1 MKADKEFQRGFSL
14 VSAIFLLVVLAVVVT
29 YAVTIS
35 SVQHQTSTYSVLS
48 SRAVFAA
55 ESGAQWAIRT
65 ALSNGSCAAFPVSFT
80 LSGGAAD
87 GFQIDA
93 ECSLTTHTENPDT
106 YNVYSLE
113 VIAHLGSVSDPDY
126 ISRSIRARVTDAP

>member
-1 MKADKEFQRGFSL
+1 MKKSRQGFSL
-14 VSAIFLLVVLAVVVT
+14 VSVIFLLVVLAVVVT

-35 SVQHQTSTYSVLS
+35 GVQHQTSTYSVLS

-55 ESGAQWAIRT
+55 ESGTQWAIQR
-65 ALSNGSCAAFPVSFT
+65 ALSDGSCAAFPAGFA

-87 GFQIDA
+87 GFQIEA
-93 ECSLTTHTENPDT
+93 ECSLSTYTENPDT

-113 VIAHLGSVSDPDY
+113 VMAHLGNVDDPDY
-126 ISRSIRARVTDAP
+126 ISRRVSARVTDAP

>member
-1 MKADKEFQRGFSL
+1 MIRYRKGFSL
-14 VSAIFLLVVLAVVVT
+14 ISVIFLLVVLAVVIT

-35 SVQHQTSTYSVLS
+35 GVQQQTSAFSVLS

-55 ESGAQWAIRT
+55 ESGAEWAIQSV
-65 ALSNGSCAAFPVSFT
+65 LSNNSCGAFPASFT

-93 ECSLTTHTENPDT
+93 ECSLSTYTENPDI
-106 YNVYSLE
+106 YNVYRLE
-113 VIAHLGSVSDPDY
+113 IIAHLGSVSDPDY
-126 ISRSIRARVTDAP
+126 ISRRVRARVTDAP